1 MISTITTATIFTLTT
16 APMVMGGS
24 FALIG
29 ILVLFVLLLQKELAG
44 SSSSVLM
51 RRLSRAV
58 NVAVF
63 PLLMAFLMIA
73 IFKVADV
80 LR

>member
-16 APMVMGGS
+16 ASMAMVGS
-24 FALIG
+24 FPLIG

-44 SSSSVLM
+44 SSSSDLM